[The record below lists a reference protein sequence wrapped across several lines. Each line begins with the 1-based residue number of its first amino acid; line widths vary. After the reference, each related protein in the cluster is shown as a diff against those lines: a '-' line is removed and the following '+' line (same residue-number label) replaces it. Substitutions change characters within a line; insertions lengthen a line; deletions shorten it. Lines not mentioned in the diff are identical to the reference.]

1 MFTKSAERK
10 DKLERISYI
19 KNKRGGNVLEKIFRV
34 KLEVDDKLLIS
45 EVKVYATS
53 LETGIKIVDYLSA
66 YEEASTSQLAI
77 KQEDSILLLDK
88 KEVIYAEIYQKEL
101 TIFTKGKQVKVKQPL
116 SHLLSELP
124 KEQYMQISK
133 SGVVR
138 LDQIQKLELSFSGNL
153 TAVLSNGMKV
163 QVARRYVKELKQ
175 RLRI

>member
-1 MFTKSAERK
+1 M
-10 DKLERISYI
+10 
-19 KNKRGGNVLEKIFRV
+19 LEKIFRV

-66 YEEASTSQLAI
+66 YEEADTSQLAI

-101 TIFTKGKQVKVKQPL
+101 TIFTKDKQVKVKQSL